1 MSHSFIEIF
10 IDISQKI
17 LIISVYL
24 NSTASGEF
32 SALRKATGRQ
42 ILFLLFINLIQ
53 QASKRARVGS
63 KSDRHILVALRNC
76 TPRRSLDDG
85 VLLVKARHSVEWL
98 IDLHWILLRQNTN
111 IMLLL
116 QLHTFISPVNQ
127 MSFVTCRNTLRESLP
142 YVLLLRI
149 RLQSRLTVCA
159 RHASVHYQG
168 LRLVHLREL
177 WMLHC

>member
-63 KSDRHILVALRNC
+63 KPHRHILVALRRS
-76 TPRRSLDDG
+76 TSRRSLNHG
-85 VLLVKARHSVEWL
+85 VLLVKARHSVKWL
-98 IDLHWILLRQNTN
+98 IDLHWVLLRQNTD
-111 IMLLL
+111 IMLL
-116 QLHTFISPVNQ
+116 QLLLRTLISPVNQ

-168 LRLVHLREL
+168 LRLVHL
-177 WMLHC
+177 